1 MRYHASTDVRI
12 TKTAVLVVTLCCL
25 ANPVIVSA
33 RKPPGPPAHA
43 RSNNHHHGRHW
54 DVQVGPYGFDYHSK
68 HFGLHIGPV
77 LRGYVA
83 PIHRERIIV
92 ERAADAPEVVELPTL
107 IKTIAPAAAYQA
119 AAERA
124 FRIRNYLD
132 ALRLANHALVED
144 PNNGKLHLFI
154 SQALFAI
161 GEYRGAAS
169 VLYQSVEL
177 LDREQW
183 GYVVENY
190 RRFYTNADYV
200 EQMKELDAYIKLHPQ
215 ASYARLVRGYHYQY
229 LGHENAARREF
240 TRVLDLERRDELA
253 ARLLALLAGD
263 VPVPVPT
270 PEANVAER
278 P

>member
-1 MRYHASTDVRI
+1 M
-12 TKTAVLVVTLCCL
+12 
-25 ANPVIVSA
+25 
-33 RKPPGPPAHA
+33 
-43 RSNNHHHGRHW
+43 
-54 DVQVGPYGFDYHSK
+54 
-68 HFGLHIGPV
+68 
-77 LRGYVA
+77 
-83 PIHRERIIV
+83 
-92 ERAADAPEVVELPTL
+92 
-107 IKTIAPAAAYQA
+107 
-119 AAERA
+119 
-124 FRIRNYLD
+124 
-132 ALRLANHALVED
+132 
-144 PNNGKLHLFI
+144 
-154 SQALFAI
+154 FAI

-215 ASYARLVRGYHYQY
+215 AGYARLVRGYHYQY
-229 LGHENAARREF
+229 LGHKNAARREF

-253 ARLLALLAGD
+253 ARLLALLDRD